1 MMLILPAIDLMGGQV
16 VRLLQGRADQKTVY
30 ADDPVA
36 FARKWEMEG
45 GDYLHVVDLDAAFT
59 GKLANL
65 ESIRA
70 ICSALTIPCEVGG
83 GMRDMASIEL
93 AMKAGVSRAIIGSK
107 ACESLDFVKEAVQ
120 SFGGD
125 KIAVG
130 IDAKDG
136 KVAIKGWVEISNWD
150 AFDLAKAVSDLG
162 VQTIIYTDISTDG
175 MMAGPNLKAQE
186 AMVRAVPAGIV
197 ASGGVSCVDDIRNL
211 SKIPGLYGAI
221 IGKALY
227 DKKIDL
233 RECQSLTH

>member
-1 MMLILPAIDLMGGQV
+1 
-16 VRLLQGRADQKTVY
+16 
-30 ADDPVA
+30 VA